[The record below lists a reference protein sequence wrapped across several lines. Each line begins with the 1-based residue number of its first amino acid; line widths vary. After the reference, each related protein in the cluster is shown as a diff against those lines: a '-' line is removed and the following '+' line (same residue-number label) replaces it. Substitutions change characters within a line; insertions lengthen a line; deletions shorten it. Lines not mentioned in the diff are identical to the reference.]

1 MGRGIAACLAEAG
14 YDIAF
19 SYYPGMHDPLKAV
32 ETSEAILRE
41 KGAEVWCYPADLSKR
56 EAPKWLF
63 DNAIADLK
71 GLDLLVNN
79 AGVNIPRPTTGQ
91 RQRTQ
96 KALCRKSDHD

>member
-1 MGRGIAACLAEAG
+1 MSRKKALITGGEYGMGRGIAACLAEAG

-19 SYYPGMHDPLKAV
+19 SYYPGMNDPLKAV

-63 DNAIADLK
+63 R
-71 GLDLLVNN
+71 VRSRTS
-79 AGVNIPRPTTGQ
+79 PRTISIIWSGWISVPM
-91 RQRTQ
+91 
-96 KALCRKSDHD
+96 